1 MALTP
6 ARSKAVGAL
15 YEAICLKT
23 QSIDKSEKEK
33 AVIDH
38 KVYQACLRCYAN
50 EVSRTEIKQIINAVV
65 AEFKQSETKNQA

>member
-15 YEAICLKT
+15 YQAICLKT
-23 QSIDKSEKEK
+23 QSIDKSEEDK

-65 AEFKQSETKNQA
+65 AEFKQPEAKNQA